1 MALCGKLTGLERVG
15 FWTLGQLEFFSEG
28 MVLFILVDTWH
39 RLSVK
44 SMPLEERA
52 RSTSQRPDR

>member
-1 MALCGKLTGLERVG
+1 
-15 FWTLGQLEFFSEG
+15 

-52 RSTSQRPDR
+52 RSTSQRPDRKVFLTRPIKLQGV